1 MFQHS
6 CWIYFQPAWGG
17 LSPWGGS
24 RLAVTSISYV
34 LEKESETERERQRER
49 VCVFGS
55 LFPFDPIRR
64 KKSQRPETTS
74 QRDSF
79 SHLWTLGVSDD
90 AGWTGDFPQETS
102 GLTPARVKTWSPS
115 VDPSS
120 ASPKAAKYWND
131 TQDVE
136 RSVKKRDLKVFGTAE
151 REWSWW
157 VTTCF
162 I

>member
-1 MFQHS
+1 MFQRS
-6 CWIYFQPAWGG
+6 CWVYFQRAWGV

-34 LEKESETERERQRER
+34 LEKESETERERER

-64 KKSQRPETTS
+64 KKSQRAETTS

-102 GLTPARVKTWSPS
+102 GLAPARVKTWSPS
-115 VDPSS
+115 VDPSWRL
-120 ASPKAAKYWND
+120 PKRRNTEMTHKMWNE
-131 TQDVE
+131 VL
-136 RSVKKRDLKVFGTAE
+136 KRDLKVFETAE